1 MNETKQ
7 VLIVRK
13 DLNMRTGKIGVMCA
27 HASVG
32 VLTQYFDQDK
42 EKKLHLKQ
50 FKDNILEGSFYF
62 PKYII
67 DWLESSFIKIC
78 VYVNSL
84 EELLEIYEKVKNTEI
99 PHCLIT
105 DNGKTEFHGNKTITC
120 LAIGPYDSKV
130 LDLYTGH
137 LRLL

>member
-1 MNETKQ
+1 
-7 VLIVRK
+7 
-13 DLNMRTGKIGVMCA
+13 MRTVKIGAMCA
-27 HASVG
+27 HASMDT
-32 VLTQYFDQDK
+32 LTKFFLYN
-42 EKKLHLKQ
+42 ENECIITCH
-50 FKDNILEGSFYF
+50 F
-62 PKYII
+62 PKVVQQ
-67 DWLESSFIKIC
+67 WLENSFIKIC

-137 LRLL
+137 LKLL